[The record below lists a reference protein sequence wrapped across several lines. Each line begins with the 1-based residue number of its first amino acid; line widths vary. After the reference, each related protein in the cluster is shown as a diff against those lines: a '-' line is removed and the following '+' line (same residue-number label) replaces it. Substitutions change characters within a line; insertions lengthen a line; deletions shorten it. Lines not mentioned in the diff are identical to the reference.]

1 MTAPLIKGYCPGAL
15 RPMQSGDGMV
25 VRIRPFN
32 GRLRRAHADGIAT
45 LASVHGNGM
54 LDLSSRANIQLRGV
68 TQDSYAPL
76 MEGLG
81 HLGLL
86 DENEAVESRRNILVT
101 PFWQTGDETPAL
113 ATALTQALSAAD
125 APAIPGKFGFA
136 VDTGAAP
143 VLQRASA
150 DIRLERDA
158 GGGLIL
164 AATGAAL
171 AKPVT
176 SQTVI
181 QEALDLARW
190 FVRTRDNQ
198 TRMAA
203 LLGQGTALPEG
214 FIIPRQT
221 QTYLPA
227 PGYTPLGAMVGLA
240 FGQLP
245 VETLASLAKQGSLRM
260 TPWRMVL
267 VEGAR
272 DLPDVA
278 GVITDPADPLL
289 RVVACTGAPACAQAL
304 AQTRPIARRLARHL
318 GPEQILHVSGCAKG
332 CAHPKPAA
340 LTVTATAQGF
350 DLIHNGRA
358 SDAPARS
365 ALSPDDI
372 IKAL

>member
-15 RPMQSGDGMV
+15 RPMHSGDGMV

-86 DENEAVESRRNILVT
+86 DENEAAESRRNILVT

-113 ATALTQALSAAD
+113 ATALTQALGAAD

-267 VEGAR
+267 VCIRGN
-272 DLPDVA
+272 
-278 GVITDPADPLL
+278 PL
-289 RVVACTGAPACAQAL
+289 G
-304 AQTRPIARRLARHL
+304 
-318 GPEQILHVSGCAKG
+318 
-332 CAHPKPAA
+332 
-340 LTVTATAQGF
+340 
-350 DLIHNGRA
+350 
-358 SDAPARS
+358 SDS
-365 ALSPDDI
+365 V
-372 IKAL
+372 